1 MYEEVLSLA
10 VLYQVGTTVC
20 ASQVPVSGNMVRTRS
35 QAASAQRLAERA
47 FLSAGGTKRKLSRRK
62 LPPLK
67 RSPKSLQRKQPHQ
80 ERQHQPRNFWRTLA
94 TARPST
100 GGPGIDP
107 AESKRRA
114 EAWAARQRALGVV
127 NGRSY
132 GHWKDGRIGRTWVF
146 VDPKTEQPLS

>member
-35 QAASAQRLAERA
+35 QAASAQRPAERA
-47 FLSAGGTKRKLSRRK
+47 FLSTRATKRKLSRRK
-62 LPPLK
+62 PPPLK
-67 RSPKSLQRKQPHQ
+67 CSPKSLQRKQQ
-80 ERQHQPRNFWRTLA
+80 QQPRNFWRTLA

-100 GGPGIDP
+100 GGPGVDP

-114 EAWAARQRALGVV
+114 EAWTARQRALGVV